1 MGRHR
6 DFFQH
11 RDTEMRRHRVLLIY
25 IEIGKEVQRDPIDI
39 GLVLRVGR
47 VKWTVGCVEI
57 WKELNSIIWIT

>member
-1 MGRHR
+1 
-6 DFFQH
+6 
-11 RDTEMRRHRVLLIY
+11 MRRHRVLLIY
-25 IEIGKEVQRDPIDI
+25 IEIGKEVQRYPIDI